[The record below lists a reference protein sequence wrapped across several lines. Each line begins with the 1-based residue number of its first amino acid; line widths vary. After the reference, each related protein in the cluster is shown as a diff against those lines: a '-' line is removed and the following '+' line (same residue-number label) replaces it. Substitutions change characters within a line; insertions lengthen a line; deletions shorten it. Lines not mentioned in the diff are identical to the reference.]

1 MVQQRQPFQLWSR
14 NRRAGRAQLQHLTHT
29 LAHPTTPPHL
39 RQRRHQ
45 QEHRGEQ
52 EGARLA
58 PRQGEQPAGRG
69 GGRAAVLG
77 LCLGVV
83 TGQQGIVAVG
93 VSQEVGPGR
102 GHRHTARRRG

>member
-1 MVQQRQPFQLWSR
+1 MVQQRQSLGR
-14 NRRAGRAQLQHLTHT
+14 NWRADRAQLQHLTHT

-45 QEHRGEQ
+45 QEDRGEQ
-52 EGARLA
+52 ERACLA

-77 LCLGVV
+77 LCLRVV
-83 TGQQGIVAVG
+83 TGQQGIVTIG
-93 VSQEVGPGR
+93 VSKEVGPGR